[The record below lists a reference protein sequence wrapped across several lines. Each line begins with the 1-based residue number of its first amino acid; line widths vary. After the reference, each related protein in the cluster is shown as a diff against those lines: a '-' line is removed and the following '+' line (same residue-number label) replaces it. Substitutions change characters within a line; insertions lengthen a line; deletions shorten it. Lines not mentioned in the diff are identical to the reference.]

1 MTSARFPD
9 LASIDAALA
18 APEFL
23 VFKHSTTCPVSAK
36 AFAEY
41 EAFCAAWPE
50 VPTAWID
57 VVAER
62 PWSLHVAAATGVR
75 HESPQ
80 AILLRK
86 GRVVWHSSHS
96 AIRRSA
102 LADAVSAGR

>member
-1 MTSARFPD
+1 MPSARFPD

-36 AFAEY
+36 AFAVY
-41 EAFCAAWPE
+41 QAFCAAWPE

-57 VVAER
+57 VAADR
-62 PWSLHVAAATGVR
+62 AWSQHVAAVTGVR

-80 AILLRK
+80 ALLVRK

-96 AIRRSA
+96 AITRAA

>member
-23 VFKHSTTCPVSAK
+23 VFKHSLTCPVSAK
-36 AFAEY
+36 AFTEY
-41 EAFCAAWPE
+41 QAFCAAWPE

-62 PWSLHVAAATGVR
+62 PWAQRVATATGVR

-96 AIRRSA
+96 AITRSA
-102 LADAVSAGR
+102 LADAVTAGR